1 MRKYTLASP
10 TAKTK
15 VDLRDY
21 ADIIT
26 DAVHAVMPSAVVKV
40 EQDCYYVDPT
50 PTQGSAIKIGR
61 QICQSALKVYCIQIP
76 KLFCSIEVESKT
88 SEEDKNNGRET
99 KRVGGHQ

>member
-10 TAKTK
+10 TAKTT

-21 ADIIT
+21 ADIII
-26 DAVHAVMPSAVVKV
+26 DAVHAVMPSAAVKV

-61 QICQSALKVYCIQIP
+61 HICQSALKIHCIQIP
-76 KLFCSIEVESKT
+76 KLFCSVEMDAHTK
-88 SEEDKNNGRET
+88 EENESGKN
-99 KRVGGHQ
+99 KQRVGGH